1 MGNSNIDMMYK
12 MVGILENDIDKHDII
27 SIYAQLL
34 IIHKWA
40 KPVISSFISFILQDS
55 EEDCQAFI
63 DNMAK
68 WDLPENDSV
77 RPLEKVDISYTIDIN
92 YTPTSPLFR
101 GSVLR
106 NGATINAARLCNNL
120 FDGST
125 ISEDLIIKEGCIE
138 IGERALNLAPNSRC
152 KIFIPKSVSSIA
164 ISALPKHSPNVEI
177 YFAGTRKQF
186 TEALSPNSPDKT
198 LYWLGS
204 VQCSDGVWKNT
215 STNPWGI

>member
-1 MGNSNIDMMYK
+1 MGNANINMMYD
-12 MVGILENDIDKHDII
+12 MINTLENDIDKHDII
-27 SIYAQLL
+27 SIYAKLL
-34 IIHKWA
+34 IMHKWA

-55 EEDCQAFI
+55 EEDCQLFI

-77 RPLEKVDISYTIDIN
+77 RPLEKVDIPYIIDIN

-101 GSVLR
+101 GSILKK
-106 NGATINAARLCNNL
+106 GAIIYATRLCNSL

-138 IGERALNLAPNSRC
+138 IGERALNLAPTSRC

-164 ISALPKHSPNVEI
+164 ASALPKYSPNVEL

-186 TEALSPNSPDKT
+186 TGSLYHSNPNKT
-198 LYWLGS
+198 SYWIGL

-215 STNPWGI
+215 STI

>member
-1 MGNSNIDMMYK
+1 MGNANINMMYD
-12 MVGILENDIDKHDII
+12 MINILEDDIDKHDII
-27 SIYAQLL
+27 SIYAKLL
-34 IIHKWA
+34 IVHKWA
-40 KPVISSFISFILQDS
+40 KPVISDFISFILQDS
-55 EEDCQAFI
+55 EEDCQLFI

-77 RPLEKVDISYTIDIN
+77 RPLEKVDIQYIIDIN

-106 NGATINAARLCNNL
+106 DGATINATRLCNNL

-125 ISEDLIIKEGCIE
+125 ISEDLILKEGCTE
-138 IGERALNLAPNSRC
+138 IGERALNLTPASRC

-164 ISALPKHSPNVEI
+164 ISALPKRSPNVEI

-186 TEALSPNSPDKT
+186 TEALYHNNPNKT
-198 LYWLGS
+198 SY
-204 VQCSDGVWKNT
+204 
-215 STNPWGI
+215 

>member
-1 MGNSNIDMMYK
+1 MGNANINMMYD
-12 MVGILENDIDKHDII
+12 MINTLENDIDKHDII
-27 SIYAQLL
+27 SIYAKLL
-34 IIHKWA
+34 IVHKWA
-40 KPVISSFISFILQDS
+40 KPVISDFISFILQDS
-55 EEDCQAFI
+55 EEDCQLFI
-63 DNMAK
+63 DNMTK

-77 RPLEKVDISYTIDIN
+77 RPLEKVDISYIIDIN

-106 NGATINAARLCNNL
+106 EGATINATRLCNNL

-138 IGERALNLAPNSRC
+138 IGERALNLAPASRC

-186 TEALSPNSPDKT
+186 TEALYHNNLDKT
-198 LYWLGS
+198 PYWVGL

-215 STNPWGI
+215 STI

>member
-1 MGNSNIDMMYK
+1 MGNANINMMYD
-12 MVGILENDIDKHDII
+12 MINILEDDIDKHDII
-27 SIYAQLL
+27 SIYAKLL
-34 IIHKWA
+34 IVHKWA
-40 KPVISSFISFILQDS
+40 KPVISDFISFILQDS
-55 EEDCQAFI
+55 EEDCQLFI

-77 RPLEKVDISYTIDIN
+77 RPLEKVDIQYIIDIN

-106 NGATINAARLCNNL
+106 DGATINATRLCNNL

-125 ISEDLIIKEGCIE
+125 ISEDLILKEGCTE
-138 IGERALNLAPNSRC
+138 IGERALNLTPASRC

-164 ISALPKHSPNVEI
+164 ISALPKRSPNVEI

-186 TEALSPNSPDKT
+186 TEALYHNNPNKT
-198 LYWLGS
+198 SYWIGL

-215 STNPWGI
+215 STI

>member
-1 MGNSNIDMMYK
+1 MSNAYTNMIYDM
-12 MVGILENDIDKHDII
+12 INTLENDIDNHDLI
-27 SIYAQLL
+27 SIYAKLL

-40 KPVISSFISFILQDS
+40 KPVISDFISFILQDS
-55 EEDCQAFI
+55 EEDCQLFI

-68 WDLPENDSV
+68 WDLPENNSV
-77 RPLEKVDISYTIDIN
+77 RPLEKVDVPYIIDIN

-106 NGATINAARLCNNL
+106 KGAIIYATRLCNNL
-120 FDGST
+120 FDGSI
-125 ISEDLIIKEGCIE
+125 ISEDLIIKDGCTE
-138 IGERALNLAPNSRC
+138 ISERALNLAPTSRC

-164 ISALPKHSPNVEI
+164 ASALPKYSPNVEL

-186 TEALSPNSPDKT
+186 TESLYNNNPNKT
-198 LYWLGS
+198 SYWIGL

-215 STNPWGI
+215 STI

>member
-1 MGNSNIDMMYK
+1 MSNAYTNMIYDM
-12 MVGILENDIDKHDII
+12 INTLENDIDNHDLI
-27 SIYAQLL
+27 SIYAKLL

-40 KPVISSFISFILQDS
+40 KPVISDFISFILQDS
-55 EEDCQAFI
+55 EEDCQLFI

-68 WDLPENDSV
+68 WDLPENNSV
-77 RPLEKVDISYTIDIN
+77 RPLEKVDVPYIIDIN

-106 NGATINAARLCNNL
+106 KGAIIYATRLCNSL

-138 IGERALNLAPNSRC
+138 IGERALNLAPTSRC

-164 ISALPKHSPNVEI
+164 ISALPKYSRDVEI

-186 TEALSPNSPDKT
+186 TEALYDKT
-198 LYWLGS
+198 PNKILY
-204 VQCSDGVWKNT
+204 
-215 STNPWGI
+215 